1 MRIEPSLTLI
11 QGQRTTPARRTPR
24 TETTATTESRAEST
38 DAFEVVSLENRRA
51 NQVVAPKDIGEAEN
65 VLRQVE
71 ADLAGMTRKDIR
83 TLHRLD
89 GLVHVFRG

>member
-1 MRIEPSLTLI
+1 MKINPNLTLI
-11 QGQRTTPARRTPR
+11 QGQRTTPMRRAPR
-24 TETTATTESRAEST
+24 TETESGRET
-38 DAFEVVSLENRRA
+38 DSAFEVVSLENRRA
-51 NQVVAPKDIGEAEN
+51 QQVVPPQDLGAAED

-71 ADLAGMTRKDIR
+71 ADLAGMTKKDLR